1 MPPFQI
7 CILGDFSGR
16 DSRGVFEPESVARR
30 PVIAVDRD
38 NFDALPARLGVEL
51 SLGVARGAPL
61 TLSIGDLDHFRPESL
76 VETIELFAELRALR
90 RRLQDPA
97 RFAAAAA
104 EMADWASAK
113 RDKPAATPSSPVTE
127 VPDAAAEG
135 DAGGEDLLSAS
146 IAATEERGVV
156 PASSGARGLADRLV
170 AQVIAP
176 YVEPSPD
183 PRQADYVAAADEAM
197 AGLLRRILHAPAFQ
211 AAEAAWRSLYLL
223 VRRLETGPDLK
234 LFLVD
239 VTRAEL
245 AADLAAAEDPRQS
258 GLYRLLVEPSVDAPG
273 GVPWALWVGDFA
285 AGPSLED
292 VGFLGR
298 LGRLAGRAGAPL
310 VARGEPGLVGAADF
324 GAASDPDDWREPWEV
339 TALGEWDALRQRPE
353 AGYLALALPRWL
365 ARLPYGRDSDPVD
378 GFAFEEIEPTG
389 THHQFLWANPAFMVA
404 LALAEAFQRQGW
416 RMGADRVAEID
427 SLPFYVYKAGG
438 ESHAKPCA
446 ELLLTERGGETLVD
460 RGLIPIWWVKNLDRI
475 RVGPVRSLSEDTPRL
490 AGRWTG

>member
-16 DSRGVFEPESVARR
+16 DSRGQFEPESVARR

-38 NFDALPARLGVEL
+38 NFDDLPARLGVEL
-51 SLGVARGAPL
+51 SLGVARGAPV

-76 VETIELFAELRALR
+76 VETVDLFAELRALR

-104 EMADWASAK
+104 EMADWAAAK
-113 RDKPAATPSSPVTE
+113 PDKPAAEPAPPATD
-127 VPDAAAEG
+127 VPTDDNASA
-135 DAGGEDLLSAS
+135 EDLLSAS
-146 IAATEERGVV
+146 IAATEERAVV
-156 PASSGARGLADRLV
+156 PVSSGPRGLADRLV

-176 YVEPSPD
+176 YVEPTPD
-183 PRQADYVAAADEAM
+183 PRQADYVAAVDEAM

-273 GVPWALWVGDFA
+273 GVPWSLWVGDFA

-292 VGFLGR
+292 IGFLGQ

-324 GAASDPDDWREPWEV
+324 GATPDPDDWREPWEV
-339 TALGEWDALRQRPE
+339 TALGEWEALRRQPE
-353 AGYLALALPRWL
+353 AAYLALALPRWL

-378 GFAFEEIEPTG
+378 GFAFEEIDG
-389 THHQFLWANPAFMVA
+389 AGAHDQFLWANPAFMVG
-404 LALAEAFQRQGW
+404 LALADAFKRQGW
-416 RMGADRVAEID
+416 RMGAERPAEID
-427 SLPFYVYKAGG
+427 SLPFYVYKADG

-460 RGLIPIWWVKNLDRI
+460 RGLTPIWWVKNLDRI
-475 RVGPVRSLSEDTPRL
+475 RVGPVRSLSEDLPRL